1 MISFVIAFAV
11 LARILFGMWR
21 DSKLPPAIQLRLPE
35 YDEALEVRVEPKTAL
50 DMVVNAFMFW
60 GFSRSSIATS
70 GSFCSSCKGN
80 TLPHMKRGAK
90 APLIDS

>member
-35 YDEALEVRVEPKTAL
+35 YDEALEIHVEPKTAA
-50 DMVVNAFMFW
+50 DMVVNAFMF
-60 GFSRSSIATS
+60 GIFE
-70 GSFCSSCKGN
+70 
-80 TLPHMKRGAK
+80 LPVFLGVLALFHSD
-90 APLIDS
+90 LWELLLVT

>member
-50 DMVVNAFMFW
+50 DMVVNTFMF
-60 GFSRSSIATS
+60 
-70 GSFCSSCKGN
+70 CV
-80 TLPHMKRGAK
+80 LE
-90 APLIDS
+90 APVFLGVLALFHSDLWELLLVM

>member
-35 YDEALEVRVEPKTAL
+35 FDEALEIHVEPKTAL
-50 DMVVNAFMFW
+50 DRVVNVFMFCVLELPVFL
-60 GFSRSSIATS
+60 GVIALFHS
-70 GSFCSSCKGN
+70 D
-80 TLPHMKRGAK
+80 LWELLLVM
-90 APLIDS
+90 

>member
-35 YDEALEVRVEPKTAL
+35 FDEALEIHVEPKTAL
-50 DMVVNAFMFW
+50 DRVVNVFMFCVLELPVFL
-60 GFSRSSIATS
+60 GVIALFHSDLWELLLVT
-70 GSFCSSCKGN
+70 
-80 TLPHMKRGAK
+80 
-90 APLIDS
+90 

>member
-35 YDEALEVRVEPKTAL
+35 YDEALDIRVEPKTAM
-50 DMVVNAFMFW
+50 DRVMNALMFCMLEAPVFL
-60 GFSRSSIATS
+60 GVI
-70 GSFCSSCKGN
+70 
-80 TLPHMKRGAK
+80 TLFHSDLWELLLVM
-90 APLIDS
+90 

>member
-35 YDEALEVRVEPKTAL
+35 FDEALEIHVEPKTAL
-50 DMVVNAFMFW
+50 DRVVNVFMFCVLELPVFL
-60 GFSRSSIATS
+60 GVIALFHS
-70 GSFCSSCKGN
+70 D
-80 TLPHMKRGAK
+80 LWE
-90 APLIDS
+90 LLLVV